1 MADLNAGY
9 PTPNL
14 SRNIAIAHGVKLF
27 FKDETKTTPVFHDL
41 GDLSDLTVT
50 PVVEFVEHFSNHD
63 GRNSLAKRIV
73 QSRSLTIEATLN
85 EINEENLKIA
95 FFGGTKDP
103 SGTINYQFSE
113 VLSEGAA
120 DTFTLTHTPVADSVL
135 AYKEKDETAVTN
147 SGDSGGSGG
156 ADFTYTSNTLTA
168 VGSGALDGETKIRVE
183 YTVAMTSA
191 TKTELFGETE
201 IHGAIQLHVLNNQ
214 GGVAQIFSIE
224 DALITPSGSLNYPVD
239 GIQSIPIT
247 IRSLAKNGK
256 IGDVYL
262 KDDDDG
268 TVTP

>member
-27 FKDETKTTPVFHDL
+27 FKDETKTSPVFHDL

-95 FFGGTKDP
+95 FFGGTKDTAG
-103 SGTINYQFSE
+103 SIDYQFSE

-120 DTFTLTHTPVADSVL
+120 NTFTLTHTPVTGSVL
-135 AYKEKDETAVTN
+135 AYKEKDEAAVANTA
-147 SGDSGGSGG
+147 D
-156 ADFTYTSNTLTA
+156 ADFTLSSNTLTA
-168 VGSGALDGETKIRVE
+168 ETGGALENETKIRVE

-201 IHGAIQLHVLNNQ
+201 IHGAVQLHVLNNQ
-214 GGVAQIFSIE
+214 GGVAQIFNIE